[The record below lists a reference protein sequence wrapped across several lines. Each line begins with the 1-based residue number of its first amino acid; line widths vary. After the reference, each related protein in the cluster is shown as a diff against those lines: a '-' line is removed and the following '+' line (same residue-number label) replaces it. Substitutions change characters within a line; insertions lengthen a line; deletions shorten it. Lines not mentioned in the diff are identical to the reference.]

1 MTAAH
6 VSSSLTGASIGGL
19 ALLLAGLWAWW
30 RGRPAAASHAL
41 LGACTAAGVALVTR
55 VDCAAPA
62 WLAAVR
68 ECAIAM
74 LPAGLFHL
82 ALTFPLDRL
91 RGRRSAVLLL
101 LYLPCLA
108 LALVSLLVAADPS
121 MHDALRALGAAA
133 TAAGCVAVAAVLA
146 AGAAR
151 APAALLRRRSML
163 ALLGALGAALPAL
176 VQLLRTGPAAGAA
189 VLDAAVPTAFLFPLA
204 VGAAIATPGL
214 IGIDDLLRRVVSGAL
229 IAATVAATY
238 VATWLAVAALSPD
251 ATGIAASPTTAAFV
265 NLAIIFL
272 VAAIRDGA
280 RALSDRW
287 LAPTAYDGEA
297 HLAALSRGLASA
309 RTVETVVAHARD
321 VLARALRPSWAMIY
335 VPDGAQRFRPI
346 GGASRRAVT
355 VPPALLEPI
364 ARGEPVL
371 LDGSEA
377 LHDAL
382 PAPWDALD
390 TALLMPLRASRDVVG
405 LLVLGR
411 RASRRPYT
419 PHDLAF
425 LRTAAYQIALGL
437 LGSAA
442 FDQLEGLNQRLAQL
456 NARLEEQVAERT
468 AAVEQKNA
476 ELNRSL
482 AELQRAYRQLEQH
495 HAGLLRAERLAT
507 LGRLTAGLAHEINT
521 PLSAVMNALKVIGDL
536 GREYAA
542 AIDDPDVS
550 PVDHRE
556 IARELLTAAQSAGEW
571 TSKAAAYI
579 RGVQSHGREARA
591 GTAQR
596 FAVRDVADDVRGL
609 VAHRLRAAACRLEV
623 AEEPPGLTL
632 VGDRG
637 QLGQVL
643 VNLIANAVD
652 AYEDRGIANGRIAV
666 HAARSAAGGV
676 RLRVTDWA
684 GGIPP
689 AVLPHVFEELY
700 TTKSAGRG
708 TGLGLWIARA
718 LVEQGFGG
726 TLDVLTSNG
735 SSCFVADFPAAAC
748 ADRADEP
755 AAPPPVAREPIASA
769 AAAPSL

>member
-1 MTAAH
+1 MSAGPIW
-6 VSSSLTGASIGGL
+6 SSLTTGTAGGL

-41 LGACTAAGVALVTR
+41 LAACAAAGVALLTR
-55 VDCAAPA
+55 FDGVAPA

-68 ECAIAM
+68 ELALAM
-74 LPAGLFHL
+74 LPAALWHL
-82 ALTFPLDRL
+82 ALTFPIDRL

-108 LALVSLLVAADPS
+108 LALVSLLGAADPS
-121 MHDALRALGAAA
+121 MHEILRGLGAAA
-133 TAAGCVAVAAVLA
+133 SAAGGIALAAVLA
-146 AGAAR
+146 AGALR
-151 APAALLRRRSML
+151 APAALLRRRCLL
-163 ALLGALGAALPAL
+163 ALLGAFGAGLPAL
-176 VQLLRTGPAAGAA
+176 VQLLRTGPGAGAA
-189 VLDAAVPTAFLFPLA
+189 LLDAAVPTAFLFPLA
-204 VGAAIATPGL
+204 LGAAIAAPGL
-214 IGIDDLLRRVVSGAL
+214 IGIDDVLRRVVSGVL
-229 IAATVAATY
+229 IGATVAITY
-238 VATWLAVAALSPD
+238 VATWLAVAALSPGT
-251 ATGIAASPTTAAFV
+251 ASIAASPIGAAFV

-280 RALSDRW
+280 RVLSDRW

-309 RTVETVVAHARD
+309 RTLETVVAHARD
-321 VLARALRPSWAMIY
+321 VLAAALRPSWVMIY
-335 VPDGAQRFRPI
+335 APDGAQRFRPV
-346 GGASRRAVT
+346 GGAGRRAVT
-355 VPPALLEPI
+355 VPPALLERI
-364 ARGEPVL
+364 ARGDPVL
-371 LDGSEA
+371 LDGGEH
-377 LHDAL
+377 LDGAL

-390 TALLMPLRASRDVVG
+390 TALLVPLRASREVVG
-405 LLVLGR
+405 LLALGR

-419 PHDLAF
+419 PHDLGF

-437 LGSAA
+437 LGSTA
-442 FDQLEGLNQRLAQL
+442 FDQLEGLNQRLGQL

-476 ELNRSL
+476 ELNCSL
-482 AELQRAYRQLEQH
+482 AELKGAYRQLERH

-521 PLSAVMNALKVIGDL
+521 PLSAVMNALKIIGDL

-550 PVDHRE
+550 PDDHRE
-556 IARELLTAAQSAGEW
+556 IARELLTAAQSAAEW
-571 TSKAAAYI
+571 TSKAAASI

-591 GTAQR
+591 GTAQP

-609 VAHRLRAAACRLEV
+609 VAHRLRAAACQLEF
-623 AEEPPGLTL
+623 AEDPPGLSL

-643 VNLIANAVD
+643 VNLITNAVD

-666 HAARSAAGGV
+666 HAARSAGGGV
-676 RLRVTDWA
+676 RLHVTDWA

-689 AVLPHVFEELY
+689 AVLPHIFEELY

-735 SSCFVADFPAAAC
+735 SSTFVADFPAAASPDRS
-748 ADRADEP
+748 AD
-755 AAPPPVAREPIASA
+755 PPPAPA
-769 AAAPSL
+769 AAALPTLAPAAAATS